1 MRESGRKRGDI
12 LWYFHTLSTFYPFH
26 NLPVCAVF
34 GTNHQVPKWVP
45 VTLLAFSSVA
55 LVVPI
60 VMLRRYRRGVIP
72 QNLQEVTAPPRRGRG
87 PSTLPVSESS
97 HSPPIRSRPAS
108 QTLPRD
114 VPAHLPPLKVHAS
127 NEDNSEQFFN
137 GPLYT
142 LKALSIATT
151 LVTLGATASIW
162 GVMKAINARDTNE
175 FAERLRHAV
184 LTKLPVLFLTLSYRM
199 YRPAEPHQDD
209 GALTQNSAS
218 NPVEWNWKEA
228 EVRLREAFN
237 KGGVHNWASA
247 ALVEV
252 EAGATVERAK
262 RGITQAQ
269 EKPTI

>member
-1 MRESGRKRGDI
+1 
-12 LWYFHTLSTFYPFH
+12 
-26 NLPVCAVF
+26 
-34 GTNHQVPKWVP
+34 
-45 VTLLAFSSVA
+45 
-55 LVVPI
+55 
-60 VMLRRYRRGVIP
+60 
-72 QNLQEVTAPPRRGRG
+72 
-87 PSTLPVSESS
+87 
-97 HSPPIRSRPAS
+97 
-108 QTLPRD
+108 
-114 VPAHLPPLKVHAS
+114 
-127 NEDNSEQFFN
+127 EQFFN

-162 GVMKAINARDTNE
+162 GIMKALNARDTNE

-184 LTKLPVLFLTLSYRM
+184 LTKLPALSYRM

-228 EVRLREAFN
+228 EVRLREAFD

-252 EAGATVERAK
+252 EAETTVERAK

>member
-1 MRESGRKRGDI
+1 
-12 LWYFHTLSTFYPFH
+12 
-26 NLPVCAVF
+26 
-34 GTNHQVPKWVP
+34 VPKWVP

-72 QNLQEVTAPPRRGRG
+72 QNLQEATAPPRRGRG
-87 PSTLPVSESS
+87 PLTLPVSESS

-127 NEDNSEQFFN
+127 NEDNGEQFFN

-142 LKALSIATT
+142 LKALSIATA

-162 GVMKAINARDTNE
+162 GVMKALNARDTNE

-184 LTKLPVLFLTLSYRM
+184 LTKLPVLSYRI

-209 GALTQNSAS
+209 GNDSALTQNPAS
-218 NPVEWNWKEA
+218 DAVEWNWKEA
-228 EVRLREAFN
+228 EVRLREAFD

-252 EAGATVERAK
+252 EAEATVERAK
-262 RGITQAQ
+262 RGITQSQAQ
-269 EKPTI
+269 EKPIS